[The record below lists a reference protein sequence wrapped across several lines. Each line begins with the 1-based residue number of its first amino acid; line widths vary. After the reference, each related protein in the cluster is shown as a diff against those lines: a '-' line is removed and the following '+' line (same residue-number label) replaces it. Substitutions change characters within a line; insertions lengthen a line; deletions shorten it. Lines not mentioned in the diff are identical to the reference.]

1 MADVRALLRSERAS
15 RRIVHPYASYSSAG
29 QLSCS
34 LCHFTI
40 KSEPLW
46 DSHVRSAGHVAALKQ
61 TQKAQVESNNRK
73 RKAAEE
79 ETHHI
84 RKKSRSGIEGGESAF
99 EDEEDMVGE
108 AQEAGVPPVLDGF
121 VREEEPEKPAV
132 LAQNV
137 DEDEWAAFERDIA
150 TVPKEESLPRP
161 IITSN
166 AVISA
171 QPVTAEELRA
181 QAQKEDAARRQQRQ
195 ADVEAEKEDAT
206 RALEDEFEEME
217 ALEQRVK
224 RLREQR
230 EALRS
235 GKAPVNPVEGPP
247 VPVEASAA
255 QDLSLAAA
263 PIMTDRGT
271 AKDGDQE
278 EDDEEEEDE
287 DEGEWDLWRR

>member
-1 MADVRALLRSERAS
+1 MADVRALLRSERAA
-15 RRIVHPYASYSSAG
+15 RRITHPYASYSSSG

-34 LCHFTI
+34 LCHSTI
-40 KSEPLW
+40 KSETLW

-61 TQKAQVESNNRK
+61 VQKIQVETNNRK

-79 ETHHI
+79 ETHHV
-84 RKKSRSGIEGGESAF
+84 RKKSRSGIKAGQDDS
-99 EDEEDMVGE
+99 EDEQAETTVVVEDS
-108 AQEAGVPPVLDGF
+108 AAPVLEGF
-121 VREEEPEKPAV
+121 VREQEPQKPAV
-132 LAQNV
+132 LEPNV

-150 TVPKEESLPRP
+150 IVPDEKPLARP
-161 IITSN
+161 IISSG

-171 QPVTAEELRA
+171 QPVSAEELRA

-195 ADVEAEKEDAT
+195 VEVEAEKEDAT

-235 GKAPVNPVEGPP
+235 RKGLSNVVKASLAPNRDPSVQQTI
-247 VPVEASAA
+247 VEAPSASNNE
-255 QDLSLAAA
+255 QD
-263 PIMTDRGT
+263 
-271 AKDGDQE
+271 
-278 EDDEEEEDE
+278 DDEEEEDE
-287 DEGEWDLWRR
+287 DEWHMWRR